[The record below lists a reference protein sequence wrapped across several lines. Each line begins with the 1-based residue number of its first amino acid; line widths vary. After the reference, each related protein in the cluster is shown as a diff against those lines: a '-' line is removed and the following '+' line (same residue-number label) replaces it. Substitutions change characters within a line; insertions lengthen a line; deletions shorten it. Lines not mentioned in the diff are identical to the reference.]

1 MQILS
6 LSLTNFRPFKR
17 LEVEFDDKL
26 TLLYGKN
33 AQGKTSILEAI
44 NFLSILTSPIAGYD
58 RELIN
63 FLCLS
68 DDQPVSRITAAI
80 SKNGKTHRIEVRLIL
95 DTVRNGNNRM
105 RKEVLIDGVKRRL
118 FDVVGF
124 FNSVIFLPQMTR
136 IIEDGPEDRRRY
148 LDQTLSQAYPGYM
161 KALSNYQQGITK
173 RNALLKQLSEKGG
186 DENQLVYWDQLLA
199 ENGAI
204 LIQSRN
210 QSVLELGGL
219 AANKHSSLTKGSEI
233 LQIIYQPSFNPWN
246 GESPQL
252 FLTPLETKQS
262 NFSTNEIVTKFQKRL
277 SEVRNEEIRRG
288 VTTIGPHRDD
298 LLFLANGVN
307 LGVYGSRGQIRTAV
321 MSLKFAEMD
330 WLQEQSGNLPVLL
343 LDETLAELDL
353 NRRGDLLKM
362 LKNGGQAIMTTADLE
377 LFDQSFIEGCMS
389 LKIEDGRIS
398 K

>member
-95 DTVRNGNNRM
+95 DPVRNGNNRM

-252 FLTPLETKQS
+252 FLTPLETEQS

-321 MSLKFAEMD
+321 MSLKFAEKD
-330 WLQEQSGNLPVLL
+330 WLQKQSGNLPVLL

-362 LKNGGQAIMTTADLE
+362 LKNGRQAIMTTADLE
-377 LFDQSFIEGCMS
+377 LFDQGFIEGCMS

>member
-17 LEVEFDDKL
+17 LEVDFAEKL

-33 AQGKTSILEAI
+33 AQGKTSILEAVH
-44 NFLSILTSPIAGYD
+44 FLSILTSPIAGYD

-63 FLCLS
+63 FLCMS
-68 DDQPVSRITAAI
+68 DDQPVSRITASI
-80 SKNGKTHRIEVRLIL
+80 NKNGKTHRIEVRLIIEPA
-95 DTVRNGNNRM
+95 RNGNSRM

-161 KALSNYQQGITK
+161 KALSQYQQGITR
-173 RNALLKQLSEKGG
+173 RNALLKQLSEQGG
-186 DENQLVYWDQLLA
+186 DENQLLYWDQLIS

-204 LIQSRN
+204 LIQARN
-210 QSVLELGGL
+210 QSILEIGRL
-219 AANKHSSLTKGSEI
+219 AESKHTYLTKGSEI
-233 LQIIYQPSFNPWN
+233 LTINYQPAFDPWR
-246 GESPQL
+246 GELAQL
-252 FLTPLETKQS
+252 SLSTENTEQS
-262 NFSTNEIVTKFQKRL
+262 ILSTDEISLIFQKRL
-277 SEVRNEEIRRG
+277 LEVRKEEIRRG

-298 LLFLANGVN
+298 LLFLANGVD

-321 MSLKFAEMD
+321 MALKFAEKD
-330 WLQEQSGNLPVLL
+330 WLEEKSGDLPVLL

-353 NRRGDLLKM
+353 DRRGDLLQM
-362 LKNGGQAIMTTADLE
+362 LKNGGQAILTTADLE
-377 LFDQSFIEGCMS
+377 LFDPGFIDGCRS
-389 LKIEDGRIS
+389 LKIEDGKIN
-398 K
+398 

>member
-33 AQGKTSILEAI
+33 AQGKTSILEAV

-68 DDQPVSRITAAI
+68 DDQPVGRISASI
-80 SKNGKTHRIEVRLIL
+80 KKDGKIHRMEVRLIL
-95 DTVRNGNNRM
+95 DPIRNGNNRM

-118 FDVVGF
+118 FDAVGF

-148 LDQTLSQAYPGYM
+148 LDQTLSQAYSGYM

-186 DENQLVYWDQLLA
+186 DEKQLLYWDQLIS

-204 LIQSRN
+204 LIQARN
-210 QSVLELGGL
+210 QSVLELDKL
-219 AANKHSSLTKGSEI
+219 AAIKHSFLTKGSEI
-233 LQIIYQPSFNPWN
+233 LKIIYQPAFNPWICESLQFSLSM
-246 GESPQL
+246 GES
-252 FLTPLETKQS
+252 EQS
-262 NFSTNEIVTKFQKRL
+262 IITTDEISAKFQKQLLEIRK
-277 SEVRNEEIRRG
+277 EEIRRG

-298 LLFLANGVN
+298 LLFSANGID

-321 MSLKFAEMD
+321 MALKFAEMD
-330 WLQEQSGNLPVLL
+330 WLQEKSGDLPVLL

-353 NRRGDLLKM
+353 NRRGDLLNM
-362 LKNGGQAIMTTADLE
+362 LKNGKQAIITTADLE
-377 LFDQSFIEGCMS
+377 LFDQGFIDRCMN
-389 LKIEDGRIS
+389 LKIEDGKIS
-398 K
+398 Q

>member
-80 SKNGKTHRIEVRLIL
+80 NKNGKTHRIEVRLIL
-95 DTVRNGNNRM
+95 DPVRNGNNRM

-298 LLFLANGVN
+298 LLFLVNGVN

-321 MSLKFAEMD
+321 MSLKFAEKD
-330 WLQEQSGNLPVLL
+330 WLQKQSGNLPVLL

-377 LFDQSFIEGCMS
+377 LFDQGFIEGCMS

>member
-17 LEVEFDDKL
+17 LEVEFSEKL
-26 TLLYGKN
+26 TLLYGRN
-33 AQGKTSILEAI
+33 AQGKTSILEAV

-63 FLCLS
+63 FLCL
-68 DDQPVSRITAAI
+68 DDEQPVGRITASI
-80 SKNGKTHRIEVRLIL
+80 KKGGEIHRIEVRLIL
-95 DTVRNGNNRM
+95 GPVQNGNNRM

-161 KALSNYQQGITK
+161 KALSRYLQGITK
-173 RNALLKQLSEKGG
+173 RNALLKLLSEKGG
-186 DENQLVYWDQLLA
+186 DEKQLLFWDQLIS

-204 LIQSRN
+204 LILARN
-210 QSVLELGGL
+210 QAVMELGRIVTI
-219 AANKHSSLTKGSEI
+219 KHSALTQGNEI
-233 LQIIYQPSFNPWN
+233 LKIIYQPAFNPW
-246 GESPQL
+246 GSESPQL
-252 FLTPLETKQS
+252 SLSIDDSEQKV
-262 NFSTNEIVTKFQKRL
+262 FSTDEISAKYQEQLLK
-277 SEVRNEEIRRG
+277 VRREEIRRG

-298 LLFLANGVN
+298 LLFSVNGVD
-307 LGVYGSRGQIRTAV
+307 LGVYGSRGQIRTAI

-330 WLQEQSGNLPVLL
+330 WLQEKSGDQPVLL

-353 NRRGDLLKM
+353 NRRGDLLNM
-362 LKNGGQAIMTTADLE
+362 LKNGKQAIITTADLE
-377 LFDQSFIEGCMS
+377 LFDQGFIDGCMS
-389 LKIEDGRIS
+389 LKIEEGKIIN
-398 K
+398 

>member
-80 SKNGKTHRIEVRLIL
+80 NKNGKIHRIEARLIL
-95 DTVRNGNNRM
+95 DPVMNGNNRM

-219 AANKHSSLTKGSEI
+219 AANKHSSLTKGSEL

-252 FLTPLETKQS
+252 FLTPLETEQS

-298 LLFLANGVN
+298 LLFLVNGVN

-321 MSLKFAEMD
+321 MSLKFAEKD
-330 WLQEQSGNLPVLL
+330 WLQKQSGNLPVLL

>member
-17 LEVEFDDKL
+17 LEIEFGEKM

-33 AQGKTSILEAI
+33 AQGKTSILEAV

-63 FLCLS
+63 FLCL
-68 DDQPVSRITAAI
+68 DDDLPVGRITATI
-80 SKNGKTHRIEVRLIL
+80 NKGGKIHRIEVRLIL
-95 DTVRNGNNRM
+95 DAVRSGNNRM

-161 KALSNYQQGITK
+161 KALSRYQQGITK
-173 RNALLKQLSEKGG
+173 RNALLKVLSEKGG
-186 DENQLVYWDQLLA
+186 DPNQLIYWDQLIS

-204 LIQSRN
+204 LIHARG
-210 QSVLELGGL
+210 QSVLELGRL
-219 AANKHSSLTKGSEI
+219 AGKKHASLTKENEI
-233 LQIIYQPSFNPWN
+233 LSIIYKPAFDPWKS
-246 GESPQL
+246 GFPQL
-252 FLTPLETKQS
+252 QLTKIFEQANLS
-262 NFSTNEIVTKFQKRL
+262 IDEICAKFQEML
-277 SEVRNEEIRRG
+277 LEVRKEEIKRG

-298 LLFLANGVN
+298 LLFSTNGID
-307 LGVYGSRGQIRTAV
+307 LGVYGSRGQIRTAI

-330 WLQEQSGNLPVLL
+330 WLQEKSGDLPVLL

-353 NRRGDLLKM
+353 NRRGDLLNL
-362 LKNGGQAIMTTADLE
+362 LKNGKQAIITTADLE
-377 LFDQSFIEGCMS
+377 LFDQSFIDGCMS
-389 LKIEDGRIS
+389 LRIEDGRIIS
-398 K
+398 

>member
-1 MQILS
+1 M
-6 LSLTNFRPFKR
+6 
-17 LEVEFDDKL
+17 

-33 AQGKTSILEAI
+33 AQGKTSILEAVY
-44 NFLSILTSPIAGYD
+44 FLSILTSPIAGYD

-68 DDQPVSRITAAI
+68 DEQPVGRITASI
-80 SKNGKTHRIEVRLIL
+80 NKDGKTHRIEVRLIL
-95 DTVRNGNNRM
+95 DPNRNGNNRM

-118 FDVVGF
+118 FDAVGF

-161 KALSNYQQGITK
+161 KALSNYQQGIAK

-186 DENQLVYWDQLLA
+186 DEKQLLYWDQLIS

-204 LIQSRN
+204 LIHARSQAIM
-210 QSVLELGGL
+210 ELGKIVTI
-219 AANKHSSLTKGSEI
+219 KHSSLTKGSEI
-233 LQIIYQPSFNPWN
+233 LKIIYQPAFNPWSSD
-246 GESPQL
+246 SPQL
-252 FLTPLETKQS
+252 SLSIEDTEQKIL
-262 NFSTNEIVTKFQKRL
+262 STDAIGAKFQEQLLKIRRE
-277 SEVRNEEIRRG
+277 EVRRG

-298 LLFLANGVN
+298 LLFSANGID
-307 LGVYGSRGQIRTAV
+307 LGVYGSRGQIRTAI

-330 WLQEQSGNLPVLL
+330 WLQEKSGDQPVLL

-353 NRRGDLLKM
+353 NRRGDLLNM
-362 LKNGGQAIMTTADLE
+362 LKNGKQAIITTADLE
-377 LFDQSFIEGCMS
+377 LFDQGFINGCKS
-389 LKIEDGRIS
+389 LKIEEGKIINQ
-398 K
+398 

>member
-1 MQILS
+1 MQIQS
-6 LSLTNFRPFKR
+6 LSMTNFRPFKR
-17 LEVEFDDKL
+17 LEIEFSEKL

-44 NFLSILTSPIAGYD
+44 HFLSILTSPIAGYD

-63 FLCLS
+63 FLCLN
-68 DDQPVSRITAAI
+68 DEQPVGRLVATIK
-80 SKNGKTHRIEVRLIL
+80 KNGKTHRFEVRLIL
-95 DTVRNGNNRM
+95 DPIRNGNNRM

-118 FDVVGF
+118 FDAVGF

-161 KALSNYQQGITK
+161 KALSNYQTGITK

-186 DENQLVYWDQLLA
+186 DENQLEYWDRLLA

-204 LIQSRN
+204 LIQARYKSI
-210 QSVLELGGL
+210 QELSGL
-219 AANKHSSLTKGSEI
+219 AAFKHSSLTNNSEA
-233 LQIIYQPSFNPWN
+233 LKLIYQPAFDPWE
-246 GESPQL
+246 GESQQFAL
-252 FLTPLETKQS
+252 SSLEIE
-262 NFSTNEIVTKFQKRL
+262 NVELPIDEIKIKFQRQFLELRK
-277 SEVRNEEIRRG
+277 EEIRRG

-298 LLFLANGVN
+298 LLFLANGIN
-307 LGVYGSRGQIRTAV
+307 LGIFGSRGQIRTAV
-321 MSLKFAEMD
+321 MALKFAEMD
-330 WLQEQSGNLPVLL
+330 WLKEKTGDLPVLL
-343 LDETLAELDL
+343 LDETLAELDI

-362 LKNGGQAIMTTADLE
+362 LENGGQAIITTADLE
-377 LFDQSFIEGCMS
+377 LFDQGFIDRCAS

-398 K
+398 